1 MAPNLAVSQHD
12 LIRDM
17 LLDGSLTRADMAK
30 VAGCSDRTIRNI
42 ATNLRLFG
50 RTKAPANGAGRRRHI
65 TPPML
70 AALCDRLI
78 EKPGLYR
85 DEMAVFLYDE
95 FGVLVSL
102 SSISRALASIKWT
115 KKATQRIANERNAD
129 LRDFYLHKLSAFR
142 SYQLVYIDESGCDK
156 RIGFRRTGWSP
167 LGVAP
172 VEVARFHRDRR
183 HQILPAYTQD
193 GVLLARVFQG
203 STDRAVFEDFVEQ
216 LLHHCR
222 PYPEPNSVLIM
233 DNASFHH
240 GERIE
245 QMCHEAGV
253 KLLYLPPY
261 SPDLNPIEE
270 FFAEL
275 KAFIKKKWHEYE
287 SSPHQDFG
295 AYLEWCIDIVGGRQ
309 DSAKGHFRHAGVTI
323 EANGCWHA

>member
-1 MAPNLAVSQHD
+1 MAPNIAKSQHD

-17 LLDGSLTRADMAK
+17 ILDRSLTQVEMANA
-30 VAGCSDRTIRNI
+30 AGCSERTIRNI
-42 ATNLRLFG
+42 DTNMRLFG
-50 RTKAPANGAGRRRHI
+50 DTRAPANGAGRRRLI

-70 AALCDRLI
+70 AALCDRLL
-78 EKPGLYR
+78 EKTGLFR

-95 FGVLVSL
+95 FNVLVSVH
-102 SSISRALASIKWT
+102 SIGRALASIRWT
-115 KKATQRIANERNAD
+115 KKVTRRIANERNAD

-142 SYQLVYIDESGCDK
+142 SHQLVYVDESECDK

-172 VEVARFHRDRR
+172 VEIAQFHRDRR

-193 GVLLARVFQG
+193 GALFSKVFQG
-203 STDRAVFEDFVEQ
+203 STDGAVFEDFIEQ
-216 LLHHCR
+216 LLHDCR
-222 PYPEPNSVLIM
+222 PYPEQNSVLIM

-240 GERIE
+240 GEQIE
-245 QMCHEAGV
+245 QMYREAGV

-275 KAFIKKKWHEYE
+275 KASIKKQWHEYE
-287 SSPHQDFG
+287 SKPQSDFG
-295 AYLEWCIDIVGGRQ
+295 AFLEWCVTMVGGRE
-309 DSAKGHFRHAGVTI
+309 SRAKGHFLHAGVTI
-323 EANGCWHA
+323 VADA

>member
-1 MAPNLAVSQHD
+1 MAPNLARSQHD

-17 LLDGSLTRADMAK
+17 ILDKSLSQVEMAN

-42 ATNLRLFG
+42 GSNIRLFG
-50 RTKAPANGAGRRRHI
+50 ETRAPANGAGRRRLI

-70 AALCDRLI
+70 AALCDRLL
-78 EKPGLYR
+78 EKPGLFR

-95 FGVLVSL
+95 FDVLASV
-102 SSISRALASIKWT
+102 SSIGRALASIKWS
-115 KKATQRIANERNAD
+115 KKKTRRIANERNAD
-129 LRDFYLHKLSAFR
+129 LRDFYLHKLSSFR
-142 SYQLVYIDESGCDK
+142 SHQLVYVDESGCDK

-172 VEVARFHRDRR
+172 VEIAQFHRDLR

-193 GVLLARVFQG
+193 GVLFLKVFQG
-203 STDRAVFEDFVEQ
+203 STDGAVFEDFVEQ

-222 PYPEPNSVLIM
+222 PYPEQNSVLIM
-233 DNASFHH
+233 DNASFHR
-240 GERIE
+240 GERVE
-245 QMCHEAGV
+245 QMCREAGV

-275 KAFIKKKWHEYE
+275 KAFIKKQWHEFE
-287 SSPHQDFG
+287 NDPQQDFG
-295 AYLEWCIDIVGGRQ
+295 AFLEWCVGMVGGRES
-309 DSAKGHFRHAGVTI
+309 SAKGHFRHAGVTI
-323 EANGCWHA
+323 EADS